1 MKQVYLFL
9 VMLFV
14 ANSVYSQDNEWYW
27 NEGTKDVVYET
38 PNSKFVKKWYR
49 TVIGKPAETLKLL
62 SNGTYKMTSSLWH
75 DDYGFYSKICF
86 SGTWKR
92 SDKMTLEMR
101 IMNISIVGDQT
112 ALSKLSARRRD
123 EYNKESAEMT
133 RRAKATYTGQIIKNP
148 ILRIDDDHLIL
159 RGNEVQKWYSE
170 KRKKEY
176 ELQRQKEAEEARK
189 AEDLRKAEEARK
201 AEEEKILGKICC
213 DYDEF
218 PKFPGGPS
226 AMSEYLSKNIK
237 YPAEAE
243 KNGIQ
248 GRVVLTYVVEKD
260 GSLSQ
265 LKVAKG
271 VDPSLDA
278 EAIRVVSSMPKWI
291 PAKKNGEIVR
301 AGCLSLPVT
310 FKLQ

>member
-49 TVIGKPAETLKLL
+49 TVIGKPAETLELL

-176 ELQRQKEAEEARK
+176 ELQRQKEAEEARRA
-189 AEDLRKAEEARK
+189 AEAKTAKIYDVVEV
-201 AEEEKILGKICC
+201 EEE
-213 DYDEF
+213 
-218 PKFPGGPS
+218 PQFPGGPS
-226 AMSEYLSKNIK
+226 ALSEYLSQNIH
-237 YPAEAE
+237 YPVVAEE
-243 KNGIQ
+243 NGIQ
-248 GRVVLTYVVEKD
+248 GQVIVTFVVEMD

-271 VDPSLDA
+271 VDLSLDK
-278 EAIRVVSSMPKWI
+278 EALRVVRSMPKWI
-291 PAKKNGEIVR
+291 PGKANGKAVR
-301 AGCLSLPVT
+301 VKYTMPVT
-310 FKLQ
+310 FKL